1 MLSLHSRCAI
11 IPQDCIFSFVILP
24 LALAI
29 AFSARTDSLLDEPAR
44 KTFSDAM
51 RASLAGRHDAAE
63 ATARNWERSKL
74 PEGRI
79 LQAVVGMSRF
89 ADLHET
95 ASLERARKALDESLS
110 RLEKGKSAH
119 ERYLYAIALS
129 QDSYLASLE
138 GRNLTAA
145 FSGRKAAN
153 LCQELLAQGYD
164 SPDLK
169 GIVGGYLFWKAQSLG
184 AMRFAM
190 GGDTR
195 DKGIEWTR
203 QAASV
208 EGPFQEAYR
217 TSLMWI
223 RFERKEFAQGLA
235 LARAGLA
242 ASPGN
247 RIYRQAEGDM
257 LFRLGR
263 LPEALETYRASWTE
277 YVGLEQLPANRL
289 SAAGNLARIHEAAG
303 RSDSARAWLDTLD
316 APRYLA
322 VRKWL
327 PPSLVKE
334 LEPVRKRLGRR

>member
-1 MLSLHSRCAI
+1 LH
-11 IPQDCIFSFVILP
+11 FLGVIAA
-24 LALAI
+24 LALII
-29 AFSARTDSLLDEPAR
+29 ALSARTDSLLDESAR

-51 RASLAGRHDAAE
+51 RASLTGHHDIAE
-63 ATARNWERSKL
+63 TSARTWERAKL

-89 ADLHET
+89 SDPHET
-95 ASLERARKALDESLS
+95 AALERARKALDESLN
-110 RLEKGKSAH
+110 RLDGGKSVH
-119 ERYLYAIALS
+119 DRYLLAIALS

-145 FSGRKAAN
+145 LSGRKAAN
-153 LCQELLAQGYD
+153 LCQALMAEGWD
-164 SPDLK
+164 SPDIK
-169 GIVGGYLFWKAQSLG
+169 GILGGYLFWKSQSLG
-184 AMRFAM
+184 MFRSAF

-203 QAASV
+203 QAAASD
-208 EGPFQEAYR
+208 GPFQEAYR

-242 ASPGN
+242 AVPGN
-247 RIYRQAEGDM
+247 RAYRQAEGDM

-263 LPEALETYRASWTE
+263 FPEALETYRASWTE
-277 YVGLEQLPANRL
+277 YVGLEQIPANRL
-289 SAAGNLARIHEAAG
+289 SAAGNLARIHEALG
-303 RSDSARAWLDTLD
+303 RPDSARAWLDTLD

-327 PPSLVKE
+327 PPSLVRE

>member
-1 MLSLHSRCAI
+1 MLSLHSYA
-11 IPQDCIFSFVILP
+11 PFPVGLHFLSVIA
-24 LALAI
+24 ALAILI
-29 AFSARTDSLLDEPAR
+29 AFSARPDSLMDGAAR

-51 RASLAGRHDAAE
+51 RASLAGHHDIAE
-63 ATARNWERSKL
+63 ATARNWERAGL

-79 LQAVVGMSRF
+79 LQAVAGMSRF
-89 ADLHET
+89 ADLHEL
-95 ASLERARKALDESLS
+95 AALERSRKALDESLK
-110 RLEKGKSAH
+110 RLEGGKSARD
-119 ERYLYAIALS
+119 RYLYAIALS

-145 FSGRKAAN
+145 LSGRKAAN
-153 LCQELLAQGYD
+153 LCQDLMAEGYD

-169 GIVGGYLFWKAQSLG
+169 GILGGYLFWKSQSLG
-184 AMRFAM
+184 MLRSAF

-203 QAASV
+203 QAASAD
-208 EGPFQEAYR
+208 GPFQEAYR

-263 LPEALETYRASWTE
+263 IPDALAAYRASWTE
-277 YVGLEQLPANRL
+277 YVGLEQIPSNRL

-303 RSDSARAWLDTLD
+303 RPDSARAWLDTLD
-316 APRYLA
+316 ATRYIP

-327 PPSLVKE
+327 PPSLVRE